1 MSALC
6 VSQCP
11 YLLVPRLMLRVD
23 VLCVFQV
30 PVSVP
35 ASPQAD
41 VACRCPLC
49 VPGPNLRAVAT
60 LSDDTHH
67 INIEECARRNIRVLC
82 CPPSDLDGQADLT
95 VALILLTLRSVVEG
109 AYAVQVIAKSI
120 KTHKR
125 LKMNAF

>member
-1 MSALC
+1 MC
-6 VSQCP
+6 Q
-11 YLLVPRLMLRVD
+11 
-23 VLCVFQV
+23 FQV

-35 ASPQAD
+35 TIPQAD
-41 VACRCPLC
+41 VACPLC

-109 AYAVQVIAKSI
+109 VYAVTLTNVQVIAKSI
-120 KTHKR
+120 KTHNR